1 MLSLITLIHYVLEIY
16 KWVLFAFVIVSLLI
30 SLGIVNAYNRA
41 VNIIFEIL
49 TKLTEPALK
58 PIRRLL
64 PDTGSLDLSPL
75 ILFLLIWFAQMLLW
89 EYGPRLAAAV
99 QG

>member
-16 KWVLFAFVIVSLLI
+16 KWVLLAYVIASLLI
-30 SLGIVNAYNRA
+30 AFGIVNPYNRA

-49 TKLTEPALK
+49 TKLTEPVLK
-58 PIRRLL
+58 PIRRIL
-64 PDTGSLDLSPL
+64 PETGGLDLAPL
-75 ILFLLIWFAQMLLW
+75 VLFLLIWFAQMLLW
-89 EYGPRLAAAV
+89 EYGPRLVSSV